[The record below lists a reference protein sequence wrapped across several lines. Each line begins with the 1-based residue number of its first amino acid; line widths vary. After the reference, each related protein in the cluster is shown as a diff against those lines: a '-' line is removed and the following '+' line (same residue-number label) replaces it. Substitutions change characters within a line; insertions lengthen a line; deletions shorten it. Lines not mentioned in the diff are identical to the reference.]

1 MVGSPRQWPKW
12 HRPRTSPRPQRERE
26 RERESHVTSY
36 KGSIF
41 YRERERESHVTSYK
55 GSIFL
60 IKVCYKVVLKVIARY
75 PLTTIFLKF
84 FWQFFCFIYSFISI
98 AWCFF
103 FSFLQLNKHES
114 LVNIYHIFNMQK
126 QQNVAIIDW
135 QQAKSI
141 KRPMFFLHINP
152 YNYESRMRI
161 THLSTKNHGKY
172 VPWEKWLIWWQ

>member
-1 MVGSPRQWPKW
+1 MSHHTREA
-12 HRPRTSPRPQRERE
+12 SSIERERE
-26 RERESHVTSY
+26 RERVMSHHT
-36 KGSIF
+36 
-41 YRERERESHVTSYK
+41 REASSWSKYATT
-55 GSIFL
+55 
-60 IKVCYKVVLKVIARY
+60 LKVIARY

-103 FSFLQLNKHES
+103 FFFFSFLQLNKHES

-126 QQNVAIIDW
+126 QQNVAIIEW

-161 THLSTKNHGKY
+161 TYLSTKNHGKY